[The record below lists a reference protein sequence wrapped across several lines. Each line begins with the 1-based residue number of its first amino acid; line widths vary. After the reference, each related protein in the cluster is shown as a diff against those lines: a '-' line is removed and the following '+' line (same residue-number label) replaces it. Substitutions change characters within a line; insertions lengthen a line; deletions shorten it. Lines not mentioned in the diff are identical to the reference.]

1 MAILPTNDTKAKG
14 KKGQFAAE
22 YKPPAPTPNQYIN
35 AEPMLGIRRVMQ
47 LDNGARVATQLEVD
61 RGVYSRAPVAP
72 PEYSFGNIKKSTMMT
87 GVAGYNQRE
96 LPIAESP
103 DDMSQSDYIMA
114 VAQEVNPK
122 ARTALKRETALG
134 QQFFLNTQSPG
145 TVADYPIASHQMADN
160 MLANAKRLRDQR
172 QGNPAKQTADVMMAS
187 YSGTRDDTA

>member
-35 AEPMLGIRRVMQ
+35 SEPMLGIRRVMQ
-47 LDNGARVATQLEVD
+47 LDNGARVATQMEVD
-61 RGVYSRAPVAP
+61 RGVYSRPPVAP

-103 DDMSQSDYIMA
+103 DDMSQAEYILA

-122 ARTALKRETALG
+122 ARQALKSKGEVSAL
-134 QQFFLNTQSPG
+134 LN
-145 TVADYPIASHQMADN
+145 
-160 MLANAKRLRDQR
+160 
-172 QGNPAKQTADVMMAS
+172 
-187 YSGTRDDTA
+187 